1 MLRLATA
8 CQPLSAAG
16 RLRVLAVGFMLNA
29 GITPHC
35 QAGTVELVVHDQ
47 LGAALGDAVVFVVPK
62 SGASPAGPAPAV
74 IDQVAKAFLPKV
86 SIVEA
91 GAEVTFPNK
100 DNIKHHVYSFSPA
113 KVFELKLYSGI
124 PAKPVV
130 FEKPGIVVLGCNIH
144 DGMIAYVYVV
154 DSPYHALTDATGKA
168 TLTDVPPADYT
179 LHVWHFRM
187 PSTAAVSQPIAVRA
201 QGASTAVTLKV
212 EPDAPVPPP
221 LE

>member
-1 MLRLATA
+1 MLHAGSGLP
-8 CQPLSAAG
+8 CHAA
-16 RLRVLAVGFMLNA
+16 
-29 GITPHC
+29 
-35 QAGTVELVVHDQ
+35 TVELVVHDQ
-47 LGAALGDAVVFVVPK
+47 LGAALENAVVFVVPK
-62 SGASPAGPAPAV
+62 SGASPASPTPAV

-124 PAKPVV
+124 PAKPVR
-130 FEKPGIVVLGCNIH
+130 FERPGIVTLGCNIH

-168 TLTDVPPADYT
+168 TLGGVPPADYT

-201 QGASTAVTLKV
+201 QGASAAVTLKV